1 MIAVE
6 RIQHLNTEFWTEVKK
21 ERYRLNL
28 SLSSRL
34 RASNQNLYEVF
45 QIRPVKQTLLFGI
58 KKQEWCYIVEDA
70 CKAGAF
76 RCPMQYSIILAALFT
91 TKSFASIWRIRQT
104 NTNLQFIV
112 YLMFSVDAVLHGFL
126 NPFNCSLGVSVADIG
141 PGLIIASI

>member
-1 MIAVE
+1 ME
-6 RIQHLNTEFWTEVKK
+6 RIQHLNTEFRMEVKK

-28 SLSSRL
+28 RLSSRL
-34 RASNQNLYEVF
+34 RATNQNLYEVF

-70 CKAGAF
+70 CKAGAG
-76 RCPMQYSIILAALFT
+76 RCPMQYSTILAALFNT
-91 TKSFASIWRIRQT
+91 TSFVSIGRIRQT

-112 YLMFSVDAVLHGFL
+112 NLMFPINAVLHGFL
-126 NPFNCSLGVSVADIG
+126 NPCNRSLGVSVADIG

>member
-21 ERYRLNL
+21 ECYRLNL

-34 RASNQNLYEVF
+34 RATNQNLYEVF

-112 YLMFSVDAVLHGFL
+112 YLMFSVDAVLHGGSD
-126 NPFNCSLGVSVADIG
+126 PGDGALGVSVADIG